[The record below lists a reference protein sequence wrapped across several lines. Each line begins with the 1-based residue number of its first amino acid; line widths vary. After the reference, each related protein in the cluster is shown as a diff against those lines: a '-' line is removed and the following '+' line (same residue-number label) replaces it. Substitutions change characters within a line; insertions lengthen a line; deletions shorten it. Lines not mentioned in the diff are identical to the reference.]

1 MDFTLTGTTPEE
13 KLKELTDKLEQGVR
27 EIFTSGRYA
36 EYLAVMSKFHS
47 YSYGNVLLILMQ
59 NPAATHVAGFQAWKK
74 NFERTVK
81 AGEHGLKFSRPV
93 HIGALSNKTVWTR
106 MENRF

>member
-1 MDFTLTGTTPEE
+1 MGFELTGATPDER
-13 KLKELTDKLEQGVR
+13 LKELTDKLEQGVR

>member
-47 YSYGNVLLILMQ
+47 YSYGNVLLILCLLYTS
-59 NPAATHVAGFQAWKK
+59 PSPRDGAT
-74 NFERTVK
+74 
-81 AGEHGLKFSRPV
+81 SRMPSS
-93 HIGALSNKTVWTR
+93 A
-106 MENRF
+106 

>member
-59 NPAATHVAGFQAWKK
+59 NPGRNPCGRVSG
-74 NFERTVK
+74 
-81 AGEHGLKFSRPV
+81 
-93 HIGALSNKTVWTR
+93 
-106 MENRF
+106 MEEEL